1 MLKTRAWVEIC
12 SLVLKPDFF
21 IPCFPNLKEKS
32 YLFLCVKVQCFKCI
46 GAIIING
53 GFSGGGGGLVCFL
66 IVTFSY
72 AFQMVLPIKSRAGG
86 DFIDLVKVRLF
97 SSRLLIP
104 VIHQRG

>member
-1 MLKTRAWVEIC
+1 MAIRSPRNVKTEKWFA
-12 SLVLKPDFF
+12 LVDFLMSELFFGHHLQSTVLF
-21 IPCFPNLKEKS
+21 IFIKNYTLI
-32 YLFLCVKVQCFKCI
+32 V
-46 GAIIING
+46 G
-53 GFSGGGGGLVCFL
+53 CFL